1 MAGIGSKVPGLVFK
15 DLLTVHNSAND
26 NEGLETNLKRVV
38 DGEGVQSSMELSSDD
53 MNITT
58 HNGADKGLRLNS
70 SLVTSSAS
78 EINNLDGKAFGGTAS
93 NDVLI
98 NSSLQTQL
106 TDKSINGGT
115 F

>member
-53 MNITT
+53 LNIIT
-58 HNGADKGLRLNS
+58 HDGSKGLKLNS
-70 SLVTSSAS
+70 SLVTASAIKINQLTSST
-78 EINNLDGKAFGGTAS
+78 FGGAS
-93 NDVLI
+93 SGDVVTVGD
-98 NSSLQTQL
+98 SQSLANKTI
-106 TDKSINGGT
+106 DGGG
-115 F
+115 FS